1 MGVVGVGLRNTN
13 LEAVARYMKT
23 NLYQF
28 FYISSLK
35 GEYNYFCKNFSLP
48 REATRINII
57 KLYIINTLMG
67 FTRTNLYIKTL
78 ST

>member
-23 NLYQF
+23 NLDQF

-35 GEYNYFCKNFSLP
+35 GEYKYFCKNFSLP

>member
-1 MGVVGVGLRNTN
+1 MGLRNTN

-23 NLYQF
+23 NLDQF